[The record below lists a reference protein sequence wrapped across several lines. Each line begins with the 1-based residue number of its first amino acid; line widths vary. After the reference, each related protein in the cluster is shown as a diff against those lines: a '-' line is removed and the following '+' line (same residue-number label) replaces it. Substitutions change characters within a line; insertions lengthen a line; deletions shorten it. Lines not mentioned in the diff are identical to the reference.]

1 MFAFED
7 IAVFRDRLQTH
18 PAREQ
23 IKRPESKR
31 YAEEKVL
38 SSSVSDLTRKAGG
51 HDKRLPTAQLS
62 PLCMQSPSP
71 HFQRSVQ
78 HLVKIPQHKQHG
90 KFMCLRSILSI

>member
-1 MFAFED
+1 M
-7 IAVFRDRLQTH
+7 FRDRLQTH

-62 PLCMQSPSP
+62 PLCMQSHVETPSP

-90 KFMCLRSILSI
+90 KFMCLRPVMSI

>member
-1 MFAFED
+1 M
-7 IAVFRDRLQTH
+7 FRDRLQTH

-51 HDKRLPTAQLS
+51 HVKRLPTAKPS
-62 PLCMQSPSP
+62 PLCMQSHVETPSP

-90 KFMCLRSILSI
+90 KFMSLRSVLST